1 MFKLATIEIKGAP
14 RVALALGDTL
24 YDVESVA
31 AALTRKAGKAGK
43 APLASV
49 PRPVTMLGLLERWP
63 AAFRDLQRLATFVE
77 AQPRAV
83 PGVAAARAKF
93 RAPILY
99 PPRIFTAGANYNAH
113 SKEMTDI
120 LRPGSPYTTRENS
133 NPYCFLTSSI
143 GPVIGHR
150 DKILASQVPD
160 KKIDWEGELA
170 VVIGRKGRA
179 IRPEDARSYV
189 AGYTIVNDVTAR
201 SFVVPKRLDFKIDW
215 LMGKCADTFCPMGPY
230 LVPDAFIEDPER
242 LSLKT
247 TVNDQVM
254 QDARTDDLTHN
265 IGDLLAFLSQT
276 MTLLPGD
283 VLSTG
288 TPSGVGFGRGVFL
301 QPGDVVKV
309 EIEGIGTLE
318 NPVA

>member
-1 MFKLATIEIKGAP
+1 MHLVTFRKGSSKP
-14 RVALALGDTL
+14 RVGAMVGEAVLDLGALAAD
-24 YDVESVA
+24 
-31 AALTRKAGKAGK
+31 
-43 APLASV
+43 LARERGTV
-49 PRPVTMLGLLERWP
+49 RHGRGGFPKTMLELIARGADGL
-63 AAFRDLQRLATFVE
+63 
-77 AQPRAV
+77 
-83 PGVAAARAKF
+83 AAAREALAHGEALLK
-93 RAPILY
+93 RDGIGTLAERKLGIPADKARLEAPI
-99 PPRIFTAGANYNAH
+99 PRPARNVFCLGRNYKEHAAERGAEAPTDPVYFTKAPECVLA
-113 SKEMTDI
+113 
-120 LRPGSPYTTRENS
+120 PGGKIVHHAVTQQLDYEVE
-133 NPYCFLTSSI
+133 LT
-143 GPVIGHR
+143 
-150 DKILASQVPD
+150 
-160 KKIDWEGELA
+160 
-170 VVIGRKGRA
+170 VVIGTAGRDIPREQA
-179 IRPEDARSYV
+179 LAHV
-189 AGYTIVNDVTAR
+189 FGYTIVNDVTAR

>member
-1 MFKLATIEIKGAP
+1 VAPDYTDARRGRNGAATAPTNATKAEATMFKLATIEIKGAP

-24 YDVESVA
+24 YDVESLVA
-31 AALTRKAGKAGK
+31 AHKRKAGKAGK
-43 APLASV
+43 AALASV

-133 NPYCFLTSSI
+133 NP
-143 GPVIGHR
+143 
-150 DKILASQVPD
+150 
-160 KKIDWEGELA
+160 
-170 VVIGRKGRA
+170 
-179 IRPEDARSYV
+179 
-189 AGYTIVNDVTAR
+189 
-201 SFVVPKRLDFKIDW
+201 
-215 LMGKCADTFCPMGPY
+215 
-230 LVPDAFIEDPER
+230 
-242 LSLKT
+242 
-247 TVNDQVM
+247 
-254 QDARTDDLTHN
+254 
-265 IGDLLAFLSQT
+265 AFLSQT

-301 QPGDVVKV
+301 QPGDVVRV

>member
-1 MFKLATIEIKGAP
+1 MFKLATIEIKKAP
-14 RVALALGDTL
+14 RVALALGDSL
-24 YDVESVA
+24 YDVEA
-31 AALTRKAGKAGK
+31 AAAAHRRKAGKAGK
-43 APLASV
+43 ATLAGV
-49 PRPVTMLGLLERWP
+49 PRPVTMLGLLERWST
-63 AAFRDLQRLATFVE
+63 AFRDLQRIAKFLE
-77 AQPRAV
+77 AEPRAA
-83 PGVAAARAKF
+83 PAVAAARAKF
-93 RAPILY
+93 LAPILY
-99 PPRIFTAGANYNAH
+99 PPRIFTAGSNYNAH

-133 NPYCFLTSSI
+133 NPYCFIKSSI

-150 DKILASQVPD
+150 AKILASQVPD

-170 VVIGRKGRA
+170 VVIGKKGRS
-179 IRPEDARSYV
+179 IRRQDARSYV

-201 SFVVPKRLDFKIDW
+201 SFIVPRRLDFKIDW
-215 LMGKCADTFCPMGPY
+215 LMGKCPDTFCPMGPY

-242 LSLKT
+242 LHLRT
-247 TVNDQVM
+247 IVNDQVM
-254 QDARTDDLTHN
+254 QDARTDDLTHG
-265 IGDLLAFLSQT
+265 IGDMLAFLSQN

-301 QPGDVVKV
+301 KPGDVVRV
-309 EIEGIGTLE
+309 EIEPIGTLE